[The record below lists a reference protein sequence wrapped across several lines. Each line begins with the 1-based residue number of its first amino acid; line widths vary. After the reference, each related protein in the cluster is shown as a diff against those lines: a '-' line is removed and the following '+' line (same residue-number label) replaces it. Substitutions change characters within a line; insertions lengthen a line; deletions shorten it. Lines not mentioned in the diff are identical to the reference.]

1 MPNATKIS
9 IKPDVVGQRIELIRT
24 NNPYTD
30 LKPGD
35 RGTVV
40 NVTELPYE
48 DTPFK
53 VWVHWDSGSTLGIL
67 EGHDDYR
74 MVYDDDDGFNKERK
88 KILLV
93 DDEPDITMAF
103 KLILE
108 NAGFIVDTYQDPLV
122 ALSKFKPN
130 FYGLVILDIKMPR
143 MNGFELHK
151 EMRKIDPQVMVCF
164 ITAGEMYYDEVRN
177 REGEER
183 GEENQYCTLDRERF
197 LQKPTSNV
205 DLVKRIE
212 KMVNMSDYERVKLTQ
227 SQKTKSFLS
236 AFIN

>member
-1 MPNATKIS
+1 MM
-9 IKPDVVGQRIELIRT
+9 
-24 NNPYTD
+24 D
-30 LKPGD
+30 LT
-35 RGTVV
+35 R
-40 NVTELPYE
+40 
-48 DTPFK
+48 
-53 VWVHWDSGSTLGIL
+53 
-67 EGHDDYR
+67 
-74 MVYDDDDGFNKERK
+74 KERK

-93 DDEPDITMAF
+93 DDEPDITLAF
-103 KLILE
+103 RLILE
-108 NAGFIVDTYQDPLV
+108 NAGLIVDTYQDPLV

-151 EMRKIDPQVMVCF
+151 EMRKRDSQVMVCF

-197 LQKPTSNV
+197 LQKPISNV

-212 KMVNMSDYERVKLTQ
+212 KMMIMRESC
-227 SQKTKSFLS
+227 
-236 AFIN
+236 